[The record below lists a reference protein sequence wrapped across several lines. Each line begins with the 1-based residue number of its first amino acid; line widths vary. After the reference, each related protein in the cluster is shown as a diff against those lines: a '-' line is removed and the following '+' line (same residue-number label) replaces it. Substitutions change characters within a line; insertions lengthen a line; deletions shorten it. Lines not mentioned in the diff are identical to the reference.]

1 MSAFDQPR
9 TNAQYTYIL
18 YKKERKR
25 SPGVKINTNE
35 FDRLVCSIVDSVP
48 TEHPY
53 LISIKIIKTLDF
65 LYIVSQFVLE
75 SSTKRKRHVFVF

>member
-1 MSAFDQPR
+1 M
-9 TNAQYTYIL
+9 
-18 YKKERKR
+18 
-25 SPGVKINTNE
+25 KINTNE

-53 LISIKIIKTLDF
+53 LISIKIIKMLDF

-75 SSTKRKRHVFVF
+75 SSTKRKTPCVRFLTSFSGGEQ